1 VNVATPARL
10 SAVSRLQSVHALPVI
25 SKLQWTDVSFLCP
38 AADAWELVFE
48 KDGKQQ

>member
-10 SAVSRLQSVHALPVI
+10 PAVFRLQPVRAIPAI
-25 SKLQWTDVSFLCP
+25 SKLQWTDVSFLCL

-48 KDGKQQ
+48 DDG